1 MSASPTPVPA
11 PHSASVPPGDAA
23 ERVGE
28 MIRLTERLTDLV
40 TQQSQSFEQHRP
52 QEAAQLME
60 ESARLANVYRHESM
74 RVRAEPGLILAAPL
88 ELRQRLIRVTEAF
101 EAVLARQGRAVKA
114 ARTVTEGLVR
124 AIANEV
130 ASQRVQVA
138 GYGPTA
144 KAPAS
149 AAGAATAITLNRR
162 A

>member
-1 MSASPTPVPA
+1 MTPSAAPA
-11 PHSASVPPGDAA
+11 APPADAA
-23 ERVGE
+23 ARVGE
-28 MIRLTERLTDLV
+28 MIRLTERLTDLIAR
-40 TQQSQSFEQHRP
+40 QSQSFEQHRP
-52 QEAAQLME
+52 QEAAQLTE
-60 ESARLANVYRHESM
+60 ETAKLANIYRHESM
-74 RVRAEPGLILAAPL
+74 KVRAEPGLILAAPL
-88 ELRQRLIRVTEAF
+88 ELRQQLIRATEAF
-101 EAVLARQGRAVKA
+101 EAVLSRHGRAVKA

-130 ASQRVQVA
+130 ASQRAQVA